1 MNALWRGTYF
11 TLALAG
17 FSDALYLTV
26 KHLYQADA
34 GCPITEGC
42 DTVLKS
48 EFAMFM
54 GIPLAYLGLAYY
66 LITVVGITAYHQ
78 SGKTDLLK
86 GLFLLNLGGFS
97 FSLWLVYLQAFVL
110 NAFCTWCLFSA
121 LVTTLLLSIL
131 TFRKEVH

>member
-1 MNALWRGTYF
+1 MSRLWRGIYF

-17 FSDALYLTV
+17 FADAVYLTV
-26 KHLYQADA
+26 KHVYQADA
-34 GCPITEGC
+34 GCLITEGC

-48 EFAMFM
+48 EFATFM

-66 LITVVGITAYHQ
+66 LIAVIGITAYHQ
-78 SGKTDLLK
+78 SEKNDLLK

>member
-1 MNALWRGTYF
+1 MSRLWRGIYF

-17 FSDALYLTV
+17 FADAVYLTV
-26 KHLYQADA
+26 KHVYQADA
-34 GCPITEGC
+34 GCPIAEGC

-48 EFAMFM
+48 EFATFM

-66 LITVVGITAYHQ
+66 LIAVIGITAYHQ
-78 SGKTDLLK
+78 SEKTDVLK

>member
-1 MNALWRGTYF
+1 MNRLWRGTYF

-17 FSDALYLTV
+17 FADATYLTV
-26 KHLYQADA
+26 KHVYQADA
-34 GCPITEGC
+34 GCLITEGC

-48 EFAMFM
+48 EFASFL

-66 LITVVGITAYHQ
+66 LIAVIGITAYHQ
-78 SGKTDLLK
+78 TEKTDILK

-110 NAFCTWCLFSA
+110 NAYCTWCLFSA
-121 LVTTLLLSIL
+121 VVTTLLLSIL
-131 TFRKEVH
+131 TFRKEES

>member
-1 MNALWRGTYF
+1 MNSLWRGIYL

-17 FSDALYLTV
+17 FSDAAYLTV
-26 KHLYQADA
+26 KHFYEADA
-34 GCPITEGC
+34 GCLLSDGC
-42 DTVLKS
+42 DAVLKS
-48 EFAMFM
+48 EFATFM
-54 GIPLAYLGLAYY
+54 GIPLAYLGLVYY
-66 LITVVGITAYHQ
+66 LLTIVGITAYHQ
-78 SGKTDLLK
+78 TEKTNLLK

-110 NAFCTWCLFSA
+110 NSYCTWCLFSA